1 VRRPAQMHNMGEVT
15 PIGDAPALAEA
26 LLKVLANRANYK
38 CDAAELARTYD
49 PDSVAVEYEKLFD
62 RLKKRGK

>member
-1 VRRPAQMHNMGEVT
+1 MRNMGEIV
-15 PIGDAPALAEA
+15 PIGDSSALAEA

-49 PDSVAVEYEKLFD
+49 PDSVAAEYEKLFAK
-62 RLKKRGK
+62 LMGKK